1 MAYISS
7 NANRWY
13 CGRESSYGQ
22 IPAITATNRIPA
34 VTMTAKNQREKSE
47 RKDKT
52 GSRTWQG
59 MPSGMRR
66 QTSFQMTSYMRDWA
80 DPSQLP
86 PHGPLME
93 AALGGSGMRWAGG
106 TPAVGTTDL
115 SIRFSA
121 PHGLVPG
128 QAIGSNGE
136 LRFVAAVADPSTVV
150 LNAPFS
156 VVPVVG
162 VALGPT
168 ATYYVSAELPSVSI
182 FDYWD
187 PATAVQ
193 RVLSGAAVD
202 RLTFKLNG
210 DFHEMEFKGM
220 AQDLIDSASFVA
232 GQGSASQFP
241 VEPSTAASTYSPV
254 PGNLGQ
260 VWLGV
265 IPSQLFTVSQA
276 TIELRNNLDMRN
288 KEFGSVLPQG
298 INPGAR
304 EILMSVDLFSQDD
317 AATTAL
323 YQASRQQDPVGVM
336 FQMGQ
341 NPGQLMAISLK
352 SLVPDV
358 PEFDDSDKRLK
369 WRFRDTRAQGTADDE
384 IVVAFG

>member
-168 ATYYVSAELPSVSI
+168 ATYSVSAELPSVSI

-187 PATAVQ
+187 PTTAVQ

-304 EILMSVDLFSQDD
+304 EILMSVELFSQDD